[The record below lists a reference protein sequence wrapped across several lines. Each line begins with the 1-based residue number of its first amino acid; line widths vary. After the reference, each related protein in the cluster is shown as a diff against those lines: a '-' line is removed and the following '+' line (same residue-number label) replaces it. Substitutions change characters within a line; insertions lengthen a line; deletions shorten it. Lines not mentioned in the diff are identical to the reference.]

1 MKTMLTASTVAALVA
16 TLAGCAGSPMRL
28 GQETPAELAK
38 ESNYNLCRAV
48 FSRHATQA
56 IENEVRNRR
65 IDCAPYYEAAARREA
80 QADAALD
87 AFANSMQRN
96 RPITTNCV
104 PIGNGM
110 NCRSY

>member
-1 MKTMLTASTVAALVA
+1 MKTIAIASTIAALVA
-16 TLAGCAGSPMRL
+16 TLAGCAGSPIAMRSA
-28 GQETPAELAK
+28 TPEQLTK

-96 RPITTNCV
+96 RPVTTNCV